1 MRAVIC
7 TKYGP
12 PEVLKI
18 VEVPKPSPKYNE
30 VLVKV
35 RATAVNS
42 GDVRVRSLGVEGFM
56 KIVMRLVLGFHKPR
70 KPILGT
76 VYSGIIESTGKKVS
90 KFTIGDKVF
99 GMTGFNFGT
108 YAEYLVV
115 KKSSNIAFM
124 PEKATFEEA
133 VSLIFGGQTA
143 IYFLNKA
150 KIAERKKPKTLI
162 IGATGSVGIAA
173 TQIAQF
179 YGADV
184 TVVCSSAGKS
194 LVENLGVSKIILYDK
209 EVFGKQPNRYDIIF
223 DAVGKTTKTEC
234 KAILAKG
241 GIYKTVGG
249 LEYASES
256 QEQLEF
262 IKKLYE
268 IGKLRPSIDKT
279 FSLEDVVA
287 AHHYVDQGRKKGN
300 VILKIREQQE

>member
-18 VEVPKPSPKYNE
+18 VEVSKPCPKDNE

-56 KIVMRLVLGFHKPR
+56 KVVMRLVLGFHKPR

-76 VYSGIIESTGKKVS
+76 VYSGTIENTGKKVS
-90 KFTIGDKVF
+90 KFNIGDKVF

-115 KKSSNIAFM
+115 KENGNIAFM

-143 IYFLNKA
+143 IYFLEKA
-150 KIAERKKPKTLI
+150 KIAEKKKPKILI

-173 TQIAQF
+173 TQIAQY

-184 TVVCSSAGKS
+184 TVVCSSSGKS
-194 LVENLGVSKIILYDK
+194 LVESLGVGKIILYDK
-209 EVFGKQPNRYDIIF
+209 EVFSNQPKTYDIIF
-223 DAVGKTTKTEC
+223 DAVGKTTKSEC
-234 KAILAKG
+234 KVILAEG

-249 LEYASES
+249 LEYAGES
-256 QEQLEF
+256 KEQLEF

-268 IGKLRPSIDKT
+268 KGMLKPVIDKT
-279 FSLEDVVA
+279 FSLDDVVA
-287 AHHYVDQGRKKGN
+287 AHRYVDQGRKKGN
-300 VILKIREQQE
+300 VILRIAEN